1 MKVKI
6 DIDCT
11 PEEARKFLGLPD
23 LQPIQAAILNDLEG
37 RMRTGLAS
45 MDPEAILKLWF
56 PGGIQGWE
64 QLQKAFWSQLVGTPG
79 EKKG

>member
-11 PEEARKFLGLPD
+11 PEEARTFLGLPD
-23 LQPIQAAILNDLEG
+23 LQPIQAAILADLEG
-37 RMRTGLAS
+37 RMRAGLAT

-56 PGGIQGWE
+56 PAGIQRWE
-64 QLQKAFWSQLVGTPG
+64 QLQKAFWSQLVGSPG